1 MARPKS
7 AEDPELHPEPCGRCG
22 EHRAL
27 AVRWPDGKV
36 CQNCRRKAIR
46 TMGRC
51 VECGHEGVLPGVS
64 ADGPTC
70 RNCSGI
76 TLNVDCVRCGK
87 EDELYSGGRCWR
99 CTLSDLVDETLAHPA
114 TGTIPPSLT
123 PLAAGLKQM
132 ERANSGLTWLRQP
145 HVQTFLRTLTCTP
158 TTHEALDQLPPSATL
173 DYVRALLVEHC
184 ALPRRDEYLATFNRW
199 LTGVPDRLLNHDDRD
214 ILLRYVRWDHLRK
227 MHQEAPISR
236 GMFLRSK
243 QSITVGVEFLNWLAE
258 RKVDLQDL
266 SQSDLDDWVAGGKTT
281 RLVAD
286 RFLNWARRSRLVNT
300 DLKMARHRRGTA
312 SRMSL
317 AEQRQAN
324 ADLSD
329 ADAVDLRDRAAG
341 VLVLVFG
348 QRVEDIVRLT
358 WSDVTITRE
367 SVTIR
372 LAGMSLPI
380 PSPFDDLWRQLR
392 QTPRHQQT
400 AAHPNS
406 TWIFP
411 GQKPGQPVNPD
422 HLANR
427 LRQHLQVRAARLGAL
442 NELTKLAPVT
452 IAAEALGY
460 ATTTLER
467 HSVDSGA
474 TYARYIATVKA
485 MGGAPLPREAA
496 AGSHKTS

>member
-1 MARPKS
+1 
-7 AEDPELHPEPCGRCG
+7 
-22 EHRAL
+22 
-27 AVRWPDGKV
+27 
-36 CQNCRRKAIR
+36 
-46 TMGRC
+46 
-51 VECGHEGVLPGVS
+51 
-64 ADGPTC
+64 
-70 RNCSGI
+70 
-76 TLNVDCVRCGK
+76 
-87 EDELYSGGRCWR
+87 
-99 CTLSDLVDETLAHPA
+99 
-114 TGTIPPSLT
+114 
-123 PLAAGLKQM
+123 
-132 ERANSGLTWLRQP
+132 
-145 HVQTFLRTLTCTP
+145 
-158 TTHEALDQLPPSATL
+158 
-173 DYVRALLVEHC
+173 
-184 ALPRRDEYLATFNRW
+184 
-199 LTGVPDRLLNHDDRD
+199 
-214 ILLRYVRWDHLRK
+214 
-227 MHQEAPISR
+227 MHQKTPISR
-236 GMFLRSK
+236 RMFLRSK
-243 QSITVGVEFLNWLAE
+243 QSITVGVAFLNWLAE
-258 RKVDLQDL
+258 REVDLQDL
-266 SQSDLDDWVAGGKTT
+266 SQSDLDDWVAGGNTT
-281 RLVAD
+281 RLVAH

-329 ADAVDLRDRAAG
+329 AEAMDLRDRAAG

-358 WSDVTITRE
+358 WSDVTITPA

-460 ATTTLER
+460 
-467 HSVDSGA
+467 GQP
-474 TYARYIATVKA
+474 
-485 MGGAPLPREAA
+485 PLRRQAA
-496 AGSHKTS
+496 ASSPNGS